1 MDTATRRRTYM
12 KRLFFAAGLFT
23 ALASTHCFGQ
33 SLRMQANIPF
43 NFQIGTVSMPA
54 GEYVLNQSGSML
66 TVRNKSGK
74 QTVFSLTGPGRD
86 RDHTATSTLA
96 FRQYGDKHF
105 LATIWNQDLSHAY
118 ALPKSKWEK
127 ELSHGPQ
134 VSLCNPTA
142 PA

>member
-1 MDTATRRRTYM
+1 M

-23 ALASTHCFGQ
+23 AIASTHCFGQ

-43 NFQIGTVSMPA
+43 NFQIGAVSMPA

-66 TVRNKSGK
+66 TVRSKSGK

-86 RDHTATSTLA
+86 RDRASTSTLA

-105 LATIWNQDLSHAY
+105 LAAIWNQDLSHAY
-118 ALPKSKWEK
+118 ALPKGKRER
-127 ELSHGPQ
+127 ELSGDPP
-134 VSLCNPTA
+134 VSLPAFLKLTA